1 MNNKLRE
8 HSLLF
13 LTGQAEVKASQVQN
27 YIKKVERHLELSDMI
42 MGRVSQKEAL
52 I

>member
-1 MNNKLRE
+1 MKNNIRE
-8 HSLLF
+8 YSLLF
-13 LTGQAEVKASQVQN
+13 LTGKAELRVRQVQK

-52 I
+52 M

>member
-1 MNNKLRE
+1 
-8 HSLLF
+8 LLF
-13 LTGQAEVKASQVQN
+13 LTGWAEVKVRPVQN
-27 YIKKVERHLELSDMI
+27 YIKNVERHLELSDMI